1 VAFTRGDAAATD
13 TTAALV
19 PADTLVYVHLSTAD
33 SRTQDT
39 RLREVAGRFSN
50 VANAIPRLAAAL
62 TPAAAS
68 LDFGKDVR
76 PWATTP
82 PSR

>member
-19 PADTLVYVHLSTAD
+19 PADALVYVHLSTAD

-50 VANAIPRLAAAL
+50 VANGIPRLGGA
-62 TPAAAS
+62 P
-68 LDFGKDVR
+68 
-76 PWATTP
+76 TP
-82 PSR
+82 PPAPPGQAHPPRPGGFHY